1 MHKEI
6 RKQMVLRRKNFLP
19 SLVITILLGISL
31 ALIIYFTDP
40 SESIFVFIFFL
51 NLFLFSMFIFSL
63 LFANSRRGL
72 IISVCL
78 TLFVILRYFGVGNI
92 LNAVLITGL
101 GIIALLYERST
112 KRNQKH
118 ILPNT

>member
-1 MHKEI
+1 MQKEI
-6 RKQMVLRRKNFLP
+6 RKQMILRRKNFLP

-31 ALIIYFTDP
+31 ALIVYFTDP

-92 LNAVLITGL
+92 LNAVLLAGL
-101 GIIALLYERST
+101 GIIAIIYNERTT
-112 KRNQKH
+112 KTGH
-118 ILPNT
+118 